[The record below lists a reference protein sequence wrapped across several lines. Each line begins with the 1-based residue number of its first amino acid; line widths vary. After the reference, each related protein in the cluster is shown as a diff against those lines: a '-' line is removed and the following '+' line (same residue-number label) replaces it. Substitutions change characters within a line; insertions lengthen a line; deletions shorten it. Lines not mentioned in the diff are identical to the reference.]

1 MSILLNIL
9 KLGGTKSVVE
19 IPTCIA
25 YLNQVWTG
33 KYSKG
38 QSKEWKDFL
47 WWENSRN
54 SIKKQVILRP
64 HELDQELQVA
74 SHKSYSIQ

>member
-38 QSKEWKDFL
+38 QSKEWKDLSLMRKF
-47 WWENSRN
+47 
-54 SIKKQVILRP
+54 KK
-64 HELDQELQVA
+64 
-74 SHKSYSIQ
+74 